1 MQYLKFFNIVFIIV
15 QVSTFLG
22 ISTHLYVAKSNFSDL
37 SYDLYGS
44 EAPLMNSYILELVA
58 NKPFSIIFLAISIFC
73 LYKIVSLV
81 NLKKKLLLN
90 ITATSVHML
99 LGAGIITALYSV

>member
-1 MQYLKFFNIVFIIV
+1 MPYFKIFNIIFVIV

-22 ISTHLYVAKSNFSDL
+22 ISTQLYAAQSNFSDL

-44 EAPLMNSYILELVA
+44 EAPLMNSYILESVA
-58 NKPFSIIFLAISIFC
+58 NKPFSIIFLAISILF
-73 LYKIVSLV
+73 LYKIASMV